1 MAAFPDMAKLLL
13 LCGGAIIV
21 AMLLGRLRRLLGV
34 VVMLCAAAAA
44 AAVFLLPIDG
54 STLWQR
60 AQREG
65 LPDGVAAEAAGAW
78 HWLQD
83 RVPGKSPARKLRL
96 RKAGEPLARARDRV
110 QRWDDAA
117 PRDDAP
123 AREPDDAGEAPPK
136 EHLSHGDQQALDRL
150 VSGGRR

>member
-1 MAAFPDMAKLLL
+1 MAKLLL

-65 LPDGVAAEAAGAW
+65 LPDDVASEAAGARSEER
-78 HWLQD
+78 
-83 RVPGKSPARKLRL
+83 RVGKE
-96 RKAGEPLARARDRV
+96 GRDRG
-110 QRWDDAA
+110 
-117 PRDDAP
+117 
-123 AREPDDAGEAPPK
+123 ARYE
-136 EHLSHGDQQALDRL
+136 
-150 VSGGRR
+150 GRREEVRQEEGVGTRSMDAVRNRTAAQ